1 MLRVFYRTFARS
13 LLPEFQLELGGK
25 QNSKSM
31 GLPLPQLAFAGLGGL
46 AFGYD
51 LAVVAG
57 AGPYI
62 KSDLQLDD
70 GTLEAVVALA
80 KVGAC
85 CGVVL
90 GAISMDLLGRQLS
103 MTSVGFFFLTG
114 PIFIAVSGNTAVL
127 CFGRF
132 LAGIAIGMSSK
143 SAQLLFLVSSVLESF
158 APLVQRLVELVDLK
172 RTKNYCTYDFK

>member
-1 MLRVFYRTFARS
+1 
-13 LLPEFQLELGGK
+13 
-25 QNSKSM
+25 M

-62 KSDLQLDD
+62 KNDLSLDD
-70 GTLEAVVALA
+70 STLEAIVALA

-85 CGVVL
+85 AGVVL

-103 MTSVGFFFLTG
+103 MTLVGFFFFLG
-114 PIFIAVSGNTAVL
+114 PIFIAVSGNVAVL

-132 LAGIAIGMSSK
+132 LAGVAIGMSSGFR
-143 SAQLLFLVSSVLESF
+143 SSPLLVLALLLADPSCLL
-158 APLVQRLVELVDLK
+158 PL
-172 RTKNYCTYDFK
+172 